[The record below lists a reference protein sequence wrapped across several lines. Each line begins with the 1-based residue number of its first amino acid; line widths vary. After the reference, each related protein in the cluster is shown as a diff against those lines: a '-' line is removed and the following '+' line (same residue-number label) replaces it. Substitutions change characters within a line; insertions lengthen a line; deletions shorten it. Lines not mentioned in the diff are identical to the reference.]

1 MDKETIKQIQEKI
14 DKALLAQGID
24 PTIGDFNRKLK
35 AELEQ
40 QAREKLA
47 EEIKR
52 QVAESIEEMVSEKLS
67 EIQSSNE
74 NFKNQVVEAIKE
86 VTIDNQVDV
95 NVPDVIVPKIEMPEI
110 NVPQPKVTVNVP
122 EIKAPK
128 VEMPKEIEVKGF
140 VGFVKAIFEILKNQI
155 TVKLGGID
163 RDKPLPVILVDEK
176 GIYYKAISNMIANGG
191 GGSIKGLMNVAG
203 TIINPATE
211 DKQDDII
218 TELGDIIAELQDIET
233 LITSDTSGLTVHL
246 ATEVT
251 LTTNGT
257 AYKLPTSEQAGREL
271 LVICNTSN
279 YDVYIGGSGV
289 TIATGSLLIPGATMS
304 IASTSGV
311 YAVSAT
317 DAVVIRVMECK

>member
-155 TVKLGGID
+155 TVKIGGID

-218 TELGDIIAELQDIET
+218 TELGDIQGKQDDIISELQDIVTGIEPYS
-233 LITSDTSGLTVHL
+233 LIYIKSGDYLYIGEAVP
-246 ATEVT
+246 
-251 LTTNGT
+251 GT
-257 AYKLPTSEQAGREL
+257 A
-271 LVICNTSN
+271 
-279 YDVYIGGSGV
+279 
-289 TIATGSLLIPGATMS
+289 ATA
-304 IASTSGV
+304 
-311 YAVSAT
+311 
-317 DAVVIRVMECK
+317 EK

>member
-251 LTTNGT
+251 LTTAGT
-257 AYKLPTSEQAGREL
+257 AYLLPSTEQAGRRLIE
-271 LVICNTSN
+271 
-279 YDVYIGGSGV
+279 VYNKSDANVYLGGAGV
-289 TIATGSLLIPGATMS
+289 TTTTGMLVEPGDKYFKDA
-304 IASTSGV
+304 TSGV
-311 YAVSAT
+311 YAVADADAT
-317 DAVVIRVMECK
+317 KINVVESK

>member
-35 AELEQ
+35 EELEQ

-52 QVAESIEEMVSEKLS
+52 QVAESIEEMVAEKVA

-95 NVPDVIVPKIEMPEI
+95 NVPDVIVPTIEMPVI
-110 NVPQPKVTVNVP
+110 NVPEPKVTVNVP
-122 EIKAPK
+122 EIKVPK

-176 GIYYKAISNMIANGG
+176 GIYYKAISNMIASGG

-211 DKQDDII
+211 EKQDVII
-218 TELGDIIAELQDIET
+218 SALASNAVKLVTTDDFIYV
-233 LITSDTSGLTVHL
+233 GL
-246 ATEVT
+246 AAPGT
-251 LTTNGT
+251 LTTESKWQVFRWDNNNN
-257 AYKLPTSEQAGREL
+257 L
-271 LVICNTSN
+271 LQWADGDSN
-279 YDVYIGGSGV
+279 FDNK
-289 TIATGSLLIPGATMS
+289 ADNMPSLS
-304 IASTSGV
+304 YS
-311 YAVSAT
+311 
-317 DAVVIRVMECK
+317 